1 MLDQLPHD
9 ISRAT
14 VGLLTQSSKCEGCHL
29 ILVGVGTSSRHTH
42 TLLTERWIG
51 SEPLLLRTEI
61 SGMALCLSSSATVSA
76 CVSQPYSHDHN
87 HDPFSRSIEIEI
99 ERRVVSPRTAR
110 CKQVRS
116 SLSAAR
122 GLARRDSSSSTIS
135 LWPFQLLHSRDACHS
150 PTRMHVV
157 TGILSCSWIRT
168 ASVRGVSWVEFYSSD
183 AVSRCVID
191 RRQSTARHLDRTVPQ
206 PRALGHTVAGSRS
219 ISSVRTVPKS
229 IDEFVHQHEALRRV

>member
-29 ILVGVGTSSRHTH
+29 ILVGVGTSSRHTTYGEMDRQRATLAAH
-42 TLLTERWIG
+42 RDIRNGTVFEQQRHGLSVCLPALLTTIITIH
-51 SEPLLLRTEI
+51 SLD
-61 SGMALCLSSSATVSA
+61 LS
-76 CVSQPYSHDHN
+76 
-87 HDPFSRSIEIEI
+87 I

-135 LWPFQLLHSRDACHS
+135 LWPFQLLDSRDACHS

-168 ASVRGVSWVEFYSSD
+168 ASVRGVSWVEFCSSD

-191 RRQSTARHLDRTVPQ
+191 RRQSTANHLDRTVPQ
-206 PRALGHTVAGSRS
+206 PRALGHIVAGSRS
-219 ISSVRTVPKS
+219 ISSVRTLPKS